1 MKTFFLLAVGGLL
14 LGGCAT
20 GELDTAA
27 GNTARVATYPVTA
40 PARVVAD
47 SLPLSVQ
54 TEYVYWKP
62 VPGTSVFTKIVT
74 QKALTIEEQ
83 RVLGIPVPEDA
94 KK

>member
-1 MKTFFLLAVGGLL
+1 MLLS
-14 LGGCAT
+14 GCST
-20 GELDTAA
+20 QEMDSAA

-62 VPGTSVFTKIVT
+62 VPGTSVFTKVVT
-74 QKALTIEEQ
+74 QKPLTPEEQ

-94 KK
+94 AK